1 MKYGGSPVVKERED
15 LFRVFV
21 LLKMLLKTHQVPLLF
36 GDPNPTSLF
45 EWATDAF
52 AVLADVA
59 DEVD

>member
-1 MKYGGSPVVKERED
+1 MVKERED